1 MNRSLILEN
10 IRTALVSIRSQMLR
24 TALTVMIISI
34 GIMALVGII
43 TSIEALKSK
52 ITEEFSR
59 LGSNTF
65 SIYEANSQVRGRSRG
80 VQDKAYEPITYYQAK
95 DFKELYDF
103 DASVSISGNG
113 SFSAVIKAESEKT
126 EPNVRVIGG
135 DEAYLNISGYEID
148 KGRNF
153 SVNDVE
159 LGNNIVILGNDVLEK
174 IFPNNKG
181 ALDQMIS
188 IGSYKFQVIGTLRSK
203 GNSMGMRADN
213 QVIIPVSTLRKT
225 LANANTNYSVNVFVN
240 DADMLDDAAS
250 EAIGAFRVIRADPP
264 GEDSSVEIAK
274 SNSLAESL
282 IEAMSLVTVIATAIG
297 FIALLGAGIGLMNIM
312 LVSVKERTREI
323 GVRKAT
329 GASAE
334 MIKRQFLYES
344 IVIGQIG
351 GIFGIIFGLII
362 GNVVAAIIG
371 TGFTVP
377 WMWLFIGVVL
387 CFVVGVVSGY
397 YPAKKAAE
405 LDPIEALR
413 YE

>member
-1 MNRSLILEN
+1 
-10 IRTALVSIRSQMLR
+10 MLFR
-24 TALTVMIISI
+24 Y
-34 GIMALVGII
+34 
-43 TSIEALKSK
+43 ALKYK

-65 SIYEANSQVRGRSRG
+65 TIYESNSQVRGRSRG
-80 VQDKAYEPITYYQAK
+80 VQDKTYSPITYYQAR
-95 DFKELYDF
+95 DFKELYEF
-103 DASVSISGNG
+103 DASVSISCNG
-113 SFSAVIKAESEKT
+113 AFNAVVSFESEKT

-135 DEAYLNISGYEID
+135 DEAYLNISGYEIEE
-148 KGRNF
+148 GRNF
-153 SVNDVE
+153 SINDAE
-159 LGNNIVILGNDVLEK
+159 LGNNIVLLGSDVSQK
-174 IFPNNKG
+174 IFGVNRSPIN
-181 ALDQMIS
+181 QVVS
-188 IGSYKFQVIGTLRSK
+188 IGSYKFQVVGTLKSK
-203 GNSMGMRADN
+203 GNTMGMSGDN

-225 LANANTNYSVNVFVN
+225 FASGNTNYSINVFVN
-240 DADMLDDAAS
+240 DANNLDDAAS
-250 EAIGAFRVIRADPP
+250 EAIGAFRVIRNDPP
-264 GEDSSVEIAK
+264 GEESSVEIVK

-282 IEAMSLVTVIATAIG
+282 IDAMSLVTVIATAIG

-329 GASAE
+329 GASAQ

-351 GIFGIIFGLII
+351 GIFGIILGLII
-362 GNVVAAIIG
+362 GNIVAAIIG

-377 WMWLFIGVVL
+377 WLWLFIGVVL
-387 CFVVGVVSGY
+387 CFIVGVASGY